1 MYKLVAIDM
10 DGTLLNDQHEV
21 TMEVHEALQ
30 EAKKRGVKIVLC
42 TGRPINGVYRYLE
55 ELVLNEDGDFVIAFN
70 GALVQNA
77 HTNEVVSQLS
87 LTHDDFIDLH
97 QLSLTLETPMH
108 YFDAENLYT
117 SNRDISNYTVLES
130 YMTKMPLHYRTV
142 DEIPQE
148 VLIPK
153 IMYIDEPARLSET
166 IDNVPEEWKKRYTM
180 VQSAPYFYE
189 ILHPEA
195 SKGNAVK
202 QLAEQLGIKQEE
214 VMAIGD
220 NGNDLSM
227 IQYAGCGVAMEN
239 AIPAIKEAA
248 DYITTS
254 NNAHGVA
261 EAIREK
267 ILKVNEA

>member
-21 TMEVHEALQ
+21 TMEVHETLQ
-30 EAKKRGVKIVLC
+30 EAKKLGVKIVLC
-42 TGRPINGVYRYLE
+42 TGRPIHGVYRYLE
-55 ELVLNEDGDFVIAFN
+55 ELILNEDGDFVIAFN

-87 LTHDDFIDLH
+87 LSYDDFIDLH
-97 QLSLTLETPMH
+97 QLSLKLNTPMH
-108 YFDAENLYT
+108 YFDSKNLYT
-117 SNRDISNYTVLES
+117 SNRNISNYTVLES
-130 YMTKMPLHYRTV
+130 FMTKMPLHYRAV
-142 DEIPQE
+142 DEIPRD
-148 VLIPK
+148 VLVPK
-153 IMYIDEPARLSET
+153 VMFIDEPERLSET
-166 IDNVPEEWKKRYTM
+166 IANVPDEWKARFTM

-195 SKGNAVK
+195 SKGSAVK
-202 QLAEQLGIKQEE
+202 NLAEQLGIKREE

-227 IQYAGCGVAMEN
+227 IQYAGCGVAMDN
-239 AIPAIKEAA
+239 AIPAIKDAA
-248 DYITTS
+248 DFITTS

-261 EAIREK
+261 EAIRKK
-267 ILKVNEA
+267 ILEVGQA